1 LQIASLSKEAD
12 ERAPGISALAAAV
25 QARQEKMAGMEDQI
39 NTVKDSM
46 YASISKQ
53 VSPPS
58 PHCLPACASTILP
71 ACASTILPACL
82 CLNYVAC
89 LPVFQPYNL
98 PACVSTILP
107 ACLCFNHIEL
117 EAHLGW

>member
-1 LQIASLSKEAD
+1 
-12 ERAPGISALAAAV
+12 
-25 QARQEKMAGMEDQI
+25 
-39 NTVKDSM
+39 
-46 YASISKQ
+46 
-53 VSPPS
+53 
-58 PHCLPACASTILP
+58 LP